1 MSVWFYVALAFLIIN
16 IVFIVLFFFA
26 KAKLYVQIDN
36 GKFTYQAKL
45 CGLKT
50 DISFKSIKHKHGEKG
65 KLISTFK
72 ARDDLTDLGNL
83 LLEIFEIRNALQAT
97 SSKFLRKVKFDINK
111 LNIVVSGKNATQTAL
126 LYSEIYQ
133 GVSYILKHLDNTSN
147 VNITKNATFSITADY
162 ICSNSSVD
170 ADFVIQIGFFRY
182 IFWRYILLDLS
193 YNKE

>member
-83 LLEIFEIRNALQAT
+83 LL
-97 SSKFLRKVKFDINK
+97 
-111 LNIVVSGKNATQTAL
+111 
-126 LYSEIYQ
+126 
-133 GVSYILKHLDNTSN
+133 
-147 VNITKNATFSITADY
+147 
-162 ICSNSSVD
+162 
-170 ADFVIQIGFFRY
+170 
-182 IFWRYILLDLS
+182 
-193 YNKE
+193 